1 MSFVQKLLRTIVS
14 ADLPRIKQ
22 EIDSCIRRDAS
33 MDQTQKD
40 NEYMLLNTV
49 DQDLKFIG
57 IEHVTESRA
66 AGHLQA
72 LKTCANDTVGYC

>member
-1 MSFVQKLLRTIVS
+1 
-14 ADLPRIKQ
+14 
-22 EIDSCIRRDAS
+22 

-49 DQDLKFIG
+49 NQDGKQDLKFIG

-72 LKTCANDTVGYC
+72 LKTCANDTVGYY